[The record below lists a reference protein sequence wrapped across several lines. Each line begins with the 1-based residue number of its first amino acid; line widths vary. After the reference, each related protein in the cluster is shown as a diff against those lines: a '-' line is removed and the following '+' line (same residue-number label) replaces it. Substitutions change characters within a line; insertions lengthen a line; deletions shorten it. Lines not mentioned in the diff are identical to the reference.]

1 MKKLLF
7 MTFAL
12 LFFTETALALE
23 ITEVF
28 PNPLGDDNNKEF
40 IEIYNPNGLNL
51 SGYVIGDEASN
62 DTLLGLFGISNF
74 PTGDKDPYGL
84 RRAALGLLR
93 ILIENKIDLDL
104 QEVMEH
110 AFSFYQQKLENT
122 QTIPQVI
129 IFIKERWRSFCLEK
143 GISADVF
150 ASVAALEMLN
160 PWDGESR
167 MFAVQAFKKQE
178 VAVSLAIANKRVHHI
193 LTQYKAP
200 LRAQTVNPAFFE
212 HAAEKKLAHQLEVK
226 NQVIQHLYQTRQYDE
241 VLAQLTELSQPIDD
255 FFNQVMVM
263 VEDQSRRENRILLLS
278 QLRTLF
284 LQVADITHLQYK
296 DLK

>member
-1 MKKLLF
+1 
-7 MTFAL
+7 
-12 LFFTETALALE
+12 
-23 ITEVF
+23 
-28 PNPLGDDNNKEF
+28 
-40 IEIYNPNGLNL
+40 
-51 SGYVIGDEASN
+51 
-62 DTLLGLFGISNF
+62 
-74 PTGDKDPYGL
+74 
-84 RRAALGLLR
+84 
-93 ILIENKIDLDL
+93 
-104 QEVMEH
+104 
-110 AFSFYQQKLENT
+110 
-122 QTIPQVI
+122 
-129 IFIKERWRSFCLEK
+129 
-143 GISADVF
+143 
-150 ASVAALEMLN
+150 
-160 PWDGESR
+160 

-193 LTQYKAP
+193 LTQYQAP
-200 LRAQTVNPAFFE
+200 LLAQTVNPAFFE

-255 FFNQVMVM
+255 FFDQVMVM